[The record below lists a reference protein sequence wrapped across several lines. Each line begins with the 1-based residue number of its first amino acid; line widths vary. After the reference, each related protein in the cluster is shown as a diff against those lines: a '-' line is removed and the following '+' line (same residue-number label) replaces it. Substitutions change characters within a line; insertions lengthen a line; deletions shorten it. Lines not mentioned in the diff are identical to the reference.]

1 MTARR
6 IVAWVGLALVAG
18 ASGSHRG
25 LLAKPRLE
33 PTSGTERNLASRSI
47 SYSPATRGLDIS
59 GERRKTC
66 SKRDDVALRRCL
78 AQAPSASPQTAVLP
92 DRALLDQY
100 CVACHNDRTRQAGL
114 TLQTID
120 TDQIGQIAEEV
131 EVWEKVARKLRSRA
145 MPPPGRPRPDDA
157 VYDAVAAS
165 LESALDRAAAA
176 DPNPGRPPIHRLNR
190 VEYRNAVRD
199 LLALDID
206 ERALLPPDES
216 GYGFDNIADVLA
228 MSPVLLDRYMVAAEK
243 VSRLALGDASIRPVV
258 QTHTVPYTLW
268 QDGRMSEELPFGSRG
283 GLAVRHHFPLDG
295 EYVIRLSLQRAYGN
309 HIRGLGEAND
319 IELRLDR
326 RRISQF
332 TVGGV
337 GERAPWDAVSRPSLY
352 EQTADEGLQVR
363 VNVKAGTRLVS
374 AAFLDRA
381 AVAEGVLEPRPGV
394 SSLAYSRDRNA
405 AMALDSIEIS
415 GPYNA
420 RTPEDTS
427 SRRRVFVCSPS
438 EATQEESCAEEILS
452 SLARR
457 AFRRPV
463 DDDDVEPLLS
473 LYREGRNDGGFETG
487 IQFAL
492 RGILIDPEFLFRVE
506 RDPAG
511 VAPATAYR
519 LSDLAL
525 ASRLS
530 FFLWSSIPDD
540 ELLDVAAR
548 DQLEDPAILEQ
559 QVARM
564 LRDAR
569 SDALVENFFGQWLL
583 LRNMRTVAPDTEA
596 FLDFDENL
604 REAMERETELFVESQ
619 VRDDRSVL
627 DLLRSD
633 YTFLNARLAR
643 HYGIPNVYG
652 NHFRRV
658 TTVDG
663 HGRGGLL
670 GQGSILTAT
679 SYPNRTSPTK
689 RGLWVLENLLGS
701 PPPSPPPEVPG
712 LPDANHPDD
721 GRSLSMRERMEVHRT
736 SPVCASCHVRMD
748 PLGFSL
754 ENFDGIGA
762 WRTLEGG
769 TPIDA
774 SSTLPDGASFEGP
787 SGLRDLLLGQAERF
801 AETVTEKLLTYALG
815 RGVEYYDGPAV
826 RAITRDAAASDYRWS
841 KVILGIVESTPFQMR
856 RSREP

>member
-18 ASGSHRG
+18 ASGAHRV
-25 LLAKPRLE
+25 L
-33 PTSGTERNLASRSI
+33 
-47 SYSPATRGLDIS
+47 
-59 GERRKTC
+59 
-66 SKRDDVALRRCL
+66 L
-78 AQAPSASPQTAVLP
+78 AQAPSASSQTTVLP
-92 DRALLDQY
+92 HRALLDQY
-100 CVACHNDRTRQAGL
+100 CVACHNDRIRQAGL

-157 VYDAVAAS
+157 VYDAGAAS
-165 LESALDRAAAA
+165 LESMLERAAAA

-243 VSRLALGDASIRPVV
+243 VSRLALGDASIRPAV
-258 QTHTVPYTLW
+258 QEYTVPYTLW
-268 QDGRMSEELPFGSRG
+268 QDGRMSEQLPFGSRG
-283 GLAVRHHFPLDG
+283 GLALRHHFPLDG

-309 HIRGLGEAND
+309 HVRGLGEAND

-326 RRISQF
+326 RRITQF
-332 TVGGV
+332 TVGGAA
-337 GERAPWDAVSRPSLY
+337 ERAPWDAVSRPTLY
-352 EQTADEGLQVR
+352 EQTADEGLEVR

-374 AAFLDRA
+374 AAFLDKA

-405 AMALDSIEIS
+405 AMALGSIEIS
-415 GPYNA
+415 GPYNG

-427 SRRRVFVCSPS
+427 SRRRVFVCSPV
-438 EATQEESCAEEILS
+438 EATQEEPCAEEILS

-463 DDDDVEPLLS
+463 VDEDVEPLLS
-473 LYREGRNDGGFETG
+473 LYREGRNEGGFETG

-511 VAPATAYR
+511 AAPATAYR
-519 LSDLAL
+519 LSDLEL
-525 ASRLS
+525 ASRVS

-548 DQLEDPAILEQ
+548 GELSNRPMLAQ

-569 SDALVENFFGQWLL
+569 SDALVDNFFGQWLL
-583 LRNMRTVAPDTEA
+583 LRNMRTVAPDTDA

-604 REAMERETELFVESQ
+604 RQAMERETELFVESQ
-619 VRDDRSVL
+619 MRDDRSVL

-633 YTFLNARLAR
+633 HTFLNARLAR

-658 TTVDG
+658 TVAG

-701 PPPSPPPEVPG
+701 PPPPPPPDVPG
-712 LPDANHPDD
+712 LPDADHPDAE
-721 GRSLSMRERMEVHRT
+721 RSLSMRERMDVHRT

-762 WRTLEGG
+762 WRTTEGG

-787 SGLRDLLLGQAERF
+787 SGLRDLLLGQEERF
-801 AETVTEKLLTYALG
+801 VETVTEKLLTYALG

-826 RAITRDAAASDYRWS
+826 RKITRDAAASDYRWS
-841 KVILGIVESTPFQMR
+841 QVILGIVESTPFQMR

>member
-18 ASGSHRG
+18 ASGAHRV
-25 LLAKPRLE
+25 L
-33 PTSGTERNLASRSI
+33 
-47 SYSPATRGLDIS
+47 
-59 GERRKTC
+59 
-66 SKRDDVALRRCL
+66 L
-78 AQAPSASPQTAVLP
+78 AQAPSASSQTTVLP
-92 DRALLDQY
+92 QRALLDQY

-165 LESALDRAAAA
+165 LESVLDRAAAA

-243 VSRLALGDASIRPVV
+243 ISRLALGDASIRPAV
-258 QTHTVPYTLW
+258 QKYTVPYTLW
-268 QDGRMSEELPFGSRG
+268 QDGRMSEQLPFGSRG
-283 GLAVRHHFPLDG
+283 GLALRHHFPLDG

-309 HIRGLGEAND
+309 HVRGLGEAND

-326 RRISQF
+326 RRITQF
-332 TVGGV
+332 TVGGAA
-337 GERAPWDAVSRPSLY
+337 ERAPWDAVSRPTLY
-352 EQTADEGLQVR
+352 EQTADEGLEVR

-374 AAFLDRA
+374 AAFLDKA

-405 AMALDSIEIS
+405 AMALGSIEIS
-415 GPYNA
+415 GPYNG

-427 SRRRVFVCSPS
+427 SRRRVFVCSAV
-438 EATQEESCAEEILS
+438 EATQEEPCAEEILS

-463 DDDDVEPLLS
+463 VDEDVEPLLS
-473 LYREGRNDGGFETG
+473 LYREGRNEGGFETG

-511 VAPATAYR
+511 AAPATAYR
-519 LSDLAL
+519 LSDLEL
-525 ASRLS
+525 ASRVS

-548 DQLEDPAILEQ
+548 GELSNRPMLAQ

-569 SDALVENFFGQWLL
+569 SDALVDNFFGQWLL
-583 LRNMRTVAPDTEA
+583 LRNMRTVAPDTDA

-604 REAMERETELFVESQ
+604 RQAMERETDLFVESQ

-658 TTVDG
+658 TVAG

-701 PPPSPPPEVPG
+701 PPPPPPSDVPG
-712 LPDANHPDD
+712 LPDADHPDAE
-721 GRSLSMRERMEVHRT
+721 RSLSMRERMEVHRT

-762 WRTLEGG
+762 WRTTEGG

-774 SSTLPDGASFEGP
+774 SSTLPDGASFEGS
-787 SGLRDLLLGQAERF
+787 SGLRDLLLGQEERF
-801 AETVTEKLLTYALG
+801 VETVTEKLLTYALG

-826 RAITRDAAASDYRWS
+826 RKITRDAAASDYRWS
-841 KVILGIVESTPFQMR
+841 QVILGIVESTPFQMR

>member
-6 IVAWVGLALVAG
+6 IIAWVGLALIAG
-18 ASGSHRG
+18 ASGR
-25 LLAKPRLE
+25 
-33 PTSGTERNLASRSI
+33 AS
-47 SYSPATRGLDIS
+47 
-59 GERRKTC
+59 
-66 SKRDDVALRRCL
+66 L
-78 AQAPSASPQTAVLP
+78 AQAPSASPQTAAP
-92 DRALLDQY
+92 SHRALLNQY
-100 CVACHNDRTRQAGL
+100 CVPCHNDRTRQAGL
-114 TLQTID
+114 TLQTINAE
-120 TDQIGQIAEEV
+120 QVGQIPEEV
-131 EVWEKVARKLRSRA
+131 EVWEKVARKLRARV

-157 VYDAVAAS
+157 VYDAFATS
-165 LESALDRAAAA
+165 LESALDGAAAA
-176 DPNPGRPPIHRLNR
+176 APNPGRSPIHRLNR

-243 VSRLALGDASIRPVV
+243 ISRRALGDASIRPAV
-258 QTHTVPYTLW
+258 QKYTVPYTLW

-295 EYVIRLSLQRAYGN
+295 EYVIRLTLQRAYGN
-309 HIRGLGEAND
+309 HIRGLGEANE

-326 RRISQF
+326 RRITQF
-332 TVGGV
+332 TVGGT
-337 GERAPWDAVSRPSLY
+337 GERAPWDGVSRPTLY
-352 EQTADEGLQVR
+352 EQTADEGLEVR

-394 SSLAYSRDRNA
+394 SSLAFSRDRNA
-405 AMALDSIEIS
+405 AMALDNIEIS

-420 RTPEDTS
+420 QTPEDTA
-427 SRRRVFVCSPS
+427 SRRRVLVCSPS
-438 EATQEESCAEEILS
+438 EATQEEPCAEEILL

-463 DDDDVEPLLS
+463 DDEDVEPLLS
-473 LYREGRNDGGFETG
+473 LYREGRNGGGFETG

-511 VAPATAYR
+511 AVPATAYR
-519 LSDLAL
+519 LSDLEL
-525 ASRLS
+525 ASRVS

-548 DQLEDPAILEQ
+548 GELSNRPILEQ

-569 SDALVENFFGQWLL
+569 SDALVDNFFGQWLL
-583 LRNMRTVAPDTEA
+583 LRNMRTVAPDTDA

-604 REAMERETELFVESQ
+604 RQAMERETELFVESQ

-658 TTVDG
+658 TVAG
-663 HGRGGLL
+663 HERGGLL
-670 GQGSILTAT
+670 GQSSILTAT

-701 PPPSPPPEVPG
+701 PPPPPPPDVPG
-712 LPDANHPDD
+712 LPDADHPDAE
-721 GRSLSMRERMEVHRT
+721 RLLSMRERMEVHRT
-736 SPVCASCHVRMD
+736 TPVCASCHLRMD

-762 WRTLEGG
+762 WRTSEGG
-769 TPIDA
+769 TLIDA
-774 SSTLPDGASFEGP
+774 SSTLPNGASFEGP
-787 SGLRDLLLGQAERF
+787 AGLRELLLGQEERF

-826 RAITRDAAASDYRWS
+826 RKITRDAAANDYRWS
-841 KVILGIVESTPFQMR
+841 QVILGIIESTPFQMR

>member
-6 IVAWVGLALVAG
+6 AGRTVAWVGLAFLAG
-18 ASGSHRG
+18 AWGQV
-25 LLAKPRLE
+25 
-33 PTSGTERNLASRSI
+33 SR
-47 SYSPATRGLDIS
+47 
-59 GERRKTC
+59 
-66 SKRDDVALRRCL
+66 
-78 AQAPSASPQTAVLP
+78 AQAPFAPPPTAVSP
-92 DRALLDQY
+92 HRALLDQY
-100 CVACHNDRTRQAGL
+100 CVGCHNDRTRQADL

-131 EVWEKVARKLRSRA
+131 EVWEKVARKLRARA

-157 VYDAVAAS
+157 AYDAVAAS
-165 LESALDRAAAA
+165 LEAALDRAAAA
-176 DPNPGRPPIHRLNR
+176 DPNPGRAPIHRLNR
-190 VEYRNAVRD
+190 VEYRNAIRD
-199 LLALDID
+199 LLSVDID
-206 ERALLPPDES
+206 ERAMLPPDES
-216 GYGFDNIADVLA
+216 GYGFDNIADILA
-228 MSPVLLDRYMVAAEK
+228 MSPVLLDRYMVAAER
-243 VSRLALGDASIRPVV
+243 VSRLALGDVSIRPAV
-258 QTHTVPYTLW
+258 QEHTVPYTLW
-268 QDGRMSEELPFGSRG
+268 QNGRMSEELSFGSRG

-295 EYVIRLSLQRAYGN
+295 EYVIKLSLQRAYGN
-309 HIRGLGEAND
+309 HIRGLGETHD
-319 IELRLDR
+319 IDLRVDR
-326 RRISQF
+326 RRIAQF
-332 TVGGV
+332 TVGGD

-352 EQTADEGLQVR
+352 EQIADEGLEVR
-363 VNVKAGTRLVS
+363 VDVKAGTRLVS
-374 AAFLDRA
+374 AAFLDKA

-405 AMALDSIEIS
+405 PMALDSIEIG

-420 RTPEDTS
+420 RTPEDTA
-427 SRRRVFVCSPS
+427 SRRHVFVCYPS
-438 EATQEESCAEEILS
+438 EATAEEPCAEEILS

-463 DDDDVEPLLS
+463 VDNDVQPLLS
-473 LYREGRNDGGFETG
+473 LYREGRNEGSFETG

-511 VAPATAYR
+511 AVPATAYR
-519 LSDLAL
+519 LSDVEL

-548 DQLEDPAILEQ
+548 GELRAPAMLEEQ
-559 QVARM
+559 VTRM
-564 LRDAR
+564 LRDTR
-569 SDALVENFFGQWLL
+569 SDALVDNFFGQWLL

-604 REAMERETELFVESQ
+604 REAMERETALFVESQ

-627 DLLRSD
+627 DLLRAD
-633 YTFLNARLAR
+633 YTFLNERLAR
-643 HYGIPNVYG
+643 HYGIPKVYG

-658 TTVDG
+658 AVDG
-663 HGRGGLL
+663 RGRGGLL
-670 GQGSILTAT
+670 GQGSILTVT

-701 PPPSPPPEVPG
+701 PPPPPPPNVPA
-712 LPDANHPDD
+712 LSDADQSHE
-721 GRSLSMRERMEVHRT
+721 GRSLSMRERMEAHRT
-736 SPVCASCHVRMD
+736 GPICASCHRRMD

-762 WRTLEGG
+762 WRSTEGG

-774 SSTLPDGASFEGP
+774 SSTLPDGAGFEGP
-787 SGLRDLLLGQAERF
+787 SGLRDLLLGREERF

-815 RGVEYYDGPAV
+815 RGVEYYDAPAV
-826 RAITRDAAASDYRWS
+826 REITSAAATSDYRWS
-841 KVILGIVESTPFQMR
+841 SVILGIVESTPFQMR

>member
-18 ASGSHRG
+18 ASGAHHG
-25 LLAKPRLE
+25 LLAQ
-33 PTSGTERNLASRSI
+33 
-47 SYSPATRGLDIS
+47 
-59 GERRKTC
+59 
-66 SKRDDVALRRCL
+66 V
-78 AQAPSASPQTAVLP
+78 PSAGPPAATAP
-92 DRALLDQY
+92 HRALLDQY

-114 TLQTID
+114 TLQTINAE
-120 TDQIGQIAEEV
+120 QVGQIPEEV
-131 EVWEKVARKLRSRA
+131 EVWEKVVRKLRARV

-157 VYDAVAAS
+157 VYDAFATS

-176 DPNPGRPPIHRLNR
+176 DPNPGRPPLHRLNR
-190 VEYRNAVRD
+190 VEYRNAIRD

-243 VSRLALGDASIRPVV
+243 LSRLAIGDASIRPAV
-258 QTHTVPYTLW
+258 QRHTVPYTLW
-268 QDGRMSEELPFGSRG
+268 QDGRMSEALPFGSRG

-295 EYVIRLSLQRAYGN
+295 EYAIRLALQRAYGN
-309 HIRGLGEAND
+309 HIRGLGELNE

-326 RRISQF
+326 KRIAQF
-332 TVGGV
+332 TVGGA
-337 GERAPWDAVSRPSLY
+337 GERAPWDAVSRPTLY
-352 EQTADEGLQVR
+352 EQTADAGLEVR
-363 VNVKAGTRLVS
+363 VHVKAGTRLVS
-374 AAFLDRA
+374 AAFLDSA

-394 SSLAYSRDRNA
+394 SSLAFSRDRNA
-405 AMALDSIEIS
+405 PMALDSIEIS

-420 RTPEDTS
+420 RTPEDTA

-438 EATQEESCAEEILS
+438 EETPEGRCAEAILS

-463 DDDDVEPLLS
+463 DDEDVEPLLS
-473 LYREGRNDGGFETG
+473 LYREGRDGGSFETG

-492 RGILIDPEFLFRVE
+492 RGLLIDPEFLFRVE

-519 LSDLAL
+519 LSDLEL
-525 ASRLS
+525 ASRVS

-540 ELLDVAAR
+540 ELLEVAAR
-548 DQLEDPAILEQ
+548 GELSSPAMLEE

-569 SDALVENFFGQWLL
+569 SAALVDNFFGQWLL
-583 LRNMRTVAPDTEA
+583 LRNMRTVAPDTIA

-604 REAMERETELFVESQ
+604 RQAMERETELFVESQ

-658 TTVDG
+658 TVAG
-663 HGRGGLL
+663 HERGGLL

-701 PPPSPPPEVPG
+701 PPPPPPPDVQG
-712 LPDANHPDD
+712 LPDADHPDAE
-721 GRSLSMRERMEVHRT
+721 RALSMRERMEVHRT
-736 SPVCASCHVRMD
+736 TPVCASCHVRMD

-762 WRTLEGG
+762 WRTTEGG

-774 SSTLPDGASFEGP
+774 SSTLPDGVSFEGP
-787 SGLRDLLLGQAERF
+787 AGLRGLLLAQKERF

-826 RAITRDAAASDYRWS
+826 RKITRDAAASDYRWS
-841 KVILGIVESTPFQMR
+841 QVILGIIESTPFQMR